1 VNTDINNQEIN
12 ELYQEYW
19 AIHAKMIDKDHN
31 PLEIAA
37 ILMAQSLSMYKTI
50 LDADDYNQMVDSI
63 SDLRD
68 KVQELTPDQ
77 QYYQ

>member
-1 VNTDINNQEIN
+1 MNIDSNDAIN

-19 AIHAKMIDKDHN
+19 SIHAKMIDKEHN

-37 ILMAQSLSMYKTI
+37 ILMAQSLSMYKTM
-50 LDADDYNQMVDSI
+50 LDTDEYYAIIDNMVA
-63 SDLRD
+63 LRD
-68 KVQELTPDQ
+68 TVQELSPSQ

>member
-1 VNTDINNQEIN
+1 MNIDPEDTVN

-50 LDADDYNQMVDSI
+50 LDIDEYYAIIDNMVE
-63 SDLRD
+63 LRD
-68 KVQELTPDQ
+68 KVKPLDKNDQ
-77 QYYQ
+77 HYH

>member
-1 VNTDINNQEIN
+1 MNINSEDTIN

-19 AIHAKMIDKDHN
+19 AIHAKMIDKEHS

-37 ILMAQSLSMYKTI
+37 ILMAQSLSMYKTM
-50 LDADDYNQMVDSI
+50 LDTDEYYAIIDNMVE
-63 SDLRD
+63 LRD
-68 KVQELTPDQ
+68 TVQELTPDQ

>member
-1 VNTDINNQEIN
+1 MNINSEDTIN

-19 AIHAKMIDKDHN
+19 AIHAKMIDKEHS

-37 ILMAQSLSMYKTI
+37 ILMAQSLSMYKTM
-50 LDADDYNQMVDSI
+50 LDADEYNSIVDSM

-68 KVQELTPDQ
+68 KVQELTPNQ

>member
-1 VNTDINNQEIN
+1 MDLTNEDTID

-19 AIHAKMIDKDHN
+19 SIHAKMIDKEHN

-50 LDADDYNQMVDSI
+50 LDTDDYNKIVDNI
-63 SDLRD
+63 SEMRD